1 MGIVHPSNLTIMQQP
16 IQEVL
21 DRRGALRCVRF
32 ASGEVGVVNA
42 RGRTVLT
49 VGAVQQMA
57 FADHGFLRGDNG
69 RTFFVDMKNGAIYA
83 RMPEMVRFGD
93 FELAG
98 IGGFLCTRTRRMY
111 EVEAIPAEAWL
122 GCDGLYLKLPF
133 RGCPD
138 EAVAAKMV
146 ERPARYEVCL
156 LNGDDSGV
164 YWLMGAFDDR
174 TPLVMDDEGRYFRV
188 LRRGPSGRAVKRL
201 LGTVA
206 AEDDKVAVALA
217 IQRTAMMVADRIR
230 REVERAKREAERERE
245 RRMVLLVTAEPFRM
259 GNKWGLKNKGRIVV
273 PPIYR
278 QVRQPVGKYCAI
290 EVCPGVWG
298 VMAVDGRVEVE
309 ARYEDVVIHADGTVE
324 LTIRPG
330 MVVRKRLP

>member
-1 MGIVHPSNLTIMQQP
+1 MNENILQT
-16 IQEVL
+16 L
-21 DRRGALRCVRF
+21 DVRGALRCVRF

-69 RTFFVDMKNGAIYA
+69 RTFFVDMKNGTIYA

-122 GCDGLYLKLPF
+122 GCEGLYLKLPF

-174 TPLVMDDEGRYFRV
+174 TPLVMDDEGHYFRV

-201 LGTVA
+201 LGTVTTEA
-206 AEDDKVAVALA
+206 DRAVVALA
-217 IQRTAMMVADRIR
+217 IQRT
-230 REVERAKREAERERE
+230 EAERERE